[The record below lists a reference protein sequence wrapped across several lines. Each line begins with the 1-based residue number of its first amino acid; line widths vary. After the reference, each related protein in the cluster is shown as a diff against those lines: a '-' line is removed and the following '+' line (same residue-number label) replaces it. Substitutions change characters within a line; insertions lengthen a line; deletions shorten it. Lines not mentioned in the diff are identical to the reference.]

1 MFALFNVNWIEFLV
15 LGGLGVTVLLI
26 VLAVIFL
33 SAHRSPQD
41 RARDE
46 D

>member
-1 MFALFNVNWIEFLV
+1 MFALFNVNWIE
-15 LGGLGVTVLLI
+15 LGVVSGLGVFLLLV
-26 VLAVIFL
+26 VLAVIFR
-33 SAHRSPQD
+33 STRRSPQD